1 MHIRRNY
8 NTLQKKKSRETWHD
22 HPQIYWLRSCFGHL
36 NVYEYGFRST
46 KLGCLNSNFGD
57 SCYLFGNHHIN
68 PTRYDRSIRIHHML
82 EWPSLL
88 WLDLIMAKVHFDAL
102 TSPQLLTQI
111 SAILGHIHHLTIC
124 HPCWVTP
131 CGWGWRIEK
140 MRGVEQQQELL
151 VACILYIA
159 CISTCV
165 YIYITCVCVCVQ
177 R

>member
-1 MHIRRNY
+1 MGVPPFAKQLQTRIDLLSKNAEVLLAQQGGYTDYRFTKKINGFRVRESCQMGVCRILTFRDLIRYKYLIRFSSLPKLITLEGCFLSHQIHPNTRMHIRRNY

-82 EWPSLL
+82 E
-88 WLDLIMAKVHFDAL
+88 
-102 TSPQLLTQI
+102 
-111 SAILGHIHHLTIC
+111 
-124 HPCWVTP
+124 
-131 CGWGWRIEK
+131 
-140 MRGVEQQQELL
+140 
-151 VACILYIA
+151 
-159 CISTCV
+159 
-165 YIYITCVCVCVQ
+165 
-177 R
+177 

>member
-1 MHIRRNY
+1 MTIP
-8 NTLQKKKSRETWHD
+8 KSIGCAPVLVTWM
-22 HPQIYWLRSCFGHL
+22 C
-36 NVYEYGFRST
+36 EYGFRST

-165 YIYITCVCVCVQ
+165 YIYITCVCVYRDSLCQWKNAIPVFVSWFS
-177 R
+177 